1 MSPDPAAPS
10 RVHAERTP
18 KRGVLSLLCLG
29 VGAMVAG
36 VALFVGAPDG
46 APVQAPL
53 PVAAAAP
60 STAAAPPAAPS
71 ASAAHP
77 APAPAKA
84 APTAGAMPASAPT
97 RLRIRAIN
105 VDAPFTGL
113 TLGPSGALN
122 PPPVDNKNLVGWYQ
136 DGVSPGED
144 GTAVVVGHVDTTTG
158 PAVFLLLSSLK
169 PGSTVD
175 VTRADGS
182 VATFSVDSVQAFAK
196 DAFPDQQVYGQ
207 AADPELRLITCGG
220 AYDKTRK
227 DYTDN
232 VVVFAHLQSS
242 TPAAH

>member
-1 MSPDPAAPS
+1 MSPDPAAPGPA
-10 RVHAERTP
+10 HAERPP
-18 KRGVLSLLCLG
+18 KKGVLSLLCLG

-46 APVQAPL
+46 APARAPL

-60 STAAAPPAAPS
+60 SVGVASAAAPS

-84 APTAGAMPASAPT
+84 APTAQAMPASAPT
-97 RLRIRAIN
+97 RLRIKAIG

-113 TLGPSGALN
+113 TLDPASGALN

-136 DGVSPGED
+136 DGVSPGEN

-169 PGSTVD
+169 PGSAVD
-175 VTRADGS
+175 ITRADGS
-182 VATFSVDSVQAFAK
+182 TATFAVDSVQAFAK

-232 VVVFAHLQSS
+232 VVVFAHLTSS
-242 TPAAH
+242 RKA